1 VAVRVGTCHGQLDG
15 AKNLDDG
22 RVELDVEGTRTAIE
36 ALMGALNVG
45 SPGGGNE
52 TRVEVK

>member
-1 VAVRVGTCHGQLDG
+1 MAVRVGTCHGQLDG

-36 ALMGALNVG
+36 ALVGALNVG
-45 SPGGGNE
+45 SPGGGMK
-52 TRVEVK
+52 RGWR